1 MWSAV
6 LLFGIIAA
14 QDPVRIG
21 IMALLISRPRPL
33 SNLLAY
39 WFGLMASG
47 FGAALA
53 ALFLLHD
60 FLVPFVRLTHSIG
73 AHPAVRPLQVALG
86 VLAISAAGMLAK
98 PRPVRQVAY
107 AQMPA
112 GDPVAQTVERTP
124 TPTPTVFSRLA
135 LPRLSW
141 TAVLDG
147 KSLGMPFVAGLCTST
162 QLLEFWGAMLVILAS
177 GAAVGTQVTAALVF
191 TLVAYTITEIPLVAY
206 LVAPAKTQAIV
217 MGMHGWLCARRRT
230 IFVTVLGAFGAMMLA
245 KGLGG
250 L

>member
-39 WFGLMASG
+39 WAGLMATG

-60 FLVPFVRLTHSIG
+60 FLIPVVRLVHSIA
-73 AHPAVRPLQVALG
+73 AHPAVPPIQIVLG
-86 VLAISAAGMLAK
+86 VLAISAAATLAL
-98 PRPVRQVAY
+98 PRSVRQTAY
-107 AQMPA
+107 ALMPA
-112 GDPVAQTVERTP
+112 GDPAPQTMEAESSKG
-124 TPTPTVFSRLA
+124 FSRLT

-141 TAVLDG
+141 TAVLEG

-177 GAAVGTQVTAALVF
+177 GAAVGTQVAAALVF

-206 LVAPAKTQAIV
+206 LVTPARTQAVV
-217 MGMHGWLCARRRT
+217 MGIHGWLCSRRRT
-230 IFVTVLGAFGAMMLA
+230 IFAVLIGAFGAMILA
-245 KGLGG
+245 KGLCD

>member
-39 WFGLMASG
+39 WFGLMATG

-53 ALFLLHD
+53 TLFLLHD
-60 FLVPFVRLTHSIG
+60 FLVPVVRLTHSI
-73 AHPAVRPLQVALG
+73 ATHPAVPPIQVALG
-86 VLAISAAGMLAK
+86 VVAISAAGMLAM
-98 PRPVRQVAY
+98 PRSVRQAAY
-107 AQMPA
+107 ALMPA
-112 GDPVAQTVERTP
+112 GDPVTQTVEP
-124 TPTPTVFSRLA
+124 TKTPTVFSRLA

-141 TAVLDG
+141 TAVLEG

-162 QLLEFWGAMLVILAS
+162 QLLEFWGAMFVILAS
-177 GAAVGTQVTAALVF
+177 GAAVGTQVAAALVF

-206 LVAPAKTQAIV
+206 LVSPAKTQAVV
-217 MGMHGWLCARRRT
+217 MGMHGWLYARRRPIVAT
-230 IFVTVLGAFGAMMLA
+230 ALGAVGAMMLA
-245 KGLGG
+245 KGVGG

>member
-1 MWSAV
+1 MWTAV
-6 LLFGIIAA
+6 LFFGIIAA

-39 WFGLMASG
+39 WLGLMATG
-47 FGAALA
+47 FGLALA

-60 FLVPFVRLTHSIG
+60 FLVPVVRLTHSIA
-73 AHPAVRPLQVALG
+73 AHPALPPIQVAVG
-86 VLAISAAGMLAK
+86 VLAISAAGLLVM
-98 PRPVRQVAY
+98 PSSVRQAAY
-107 AQMPA
+107 ALMPA
-112 GDPVAQTVERTP
+112 SDPITQAVEPTQTP
-124 TPTPTVFSRLA
+124 AAGSRPA

-141 TAVLDG
+141 TAALER
-147 KSLGMPFVAGLCTST
+147 KSLRMPFVAGLCTST

-177 GAAVGTQVTAALVF
+177 GAAAGTQVAAALVF

-206 LVAPAKTQAIV
+206 VISPAKTQSVV
-217 MGMHGWLCARRRT
+217 MSMHGWLSARRRP
-230 IFVTVLGAFGAMMLA
+230 IFVLLLGAIGAMMLA

>member
-6 LLFGIIAA
+6 LFFGIIAA

-39 WFGLMASG
+39 WLGLMATG
-47 FGAALA
+47 FGLALA

-60 FLVPFVRLTHSIG
+60 FLVPVVQLTHSIA
-73 AHPAVRPLQVALG
+73 AHPALPAIQVAAG
-86 VLAISAAGMLAK
+86 VLAISAAGMLVM
-98 PRPVRQVAY
+98 PRSVRQAAY
-107 AQMPA
+107 ALMPTSN
-112 GDPVAQTVERTP
+112 PVAPAVEAAETPATV
-124 TPTPTVFSRLA
+124 SRLT

-141 TAVLDG
+141 TAVLER

-177 GAAVGTQVTAALVF
+177 GAAAGTQVAAALVF

-206 LVAPAKTQAIV
+206 VVSPAKTQSVV
-217 MGMHGWLCARRRT
+217 MGMHGWLSARRRT
-230 IFVTVLGAFGAMMLA
+230 IFVMLLGAFGAMMLA
-245 KGLGG
+245 KGVGG
-250 L
+250 V

>member
-6 LLFGIIAA
+6 LLFAIAAA

-39 WFGLMASG
+39 WFGLMATG

-60 FLVPFVRLTHSIG
+60 FLVPVVRLAHSIA
-73 AHPAVRPLQVALG
+73 AHPVVPSIQVALG
-86 VLAISAAGMLAK
+86 VLAIAAAGMLAT
-98 PRPVRQVAY
+98 PRSVRQTAY
-107 AQMPA
+107 VLTPGDDPIAQPLESA
-112 GDPVAQTVERTP
+112 KA
-124 TPTPTVFSRLA
+124 PTVLSRLA
-135 LPRLSW
+135 FPRLSW

-147 KSLGMPFVAGLCTST
+147 KSLGLPFVAGLCTST

-177 GAAVGTQVTAALVF
+177 GAAAGTQVAAALVF
-191 TLVAYTITEIPLVAY
+191 TLVAYTITEIPLVTY
-206 LVAPAKTQAIV
+206 LVSPAKTQAVV
-217 MGMHGWLCARRRT
+217 MGMHGWLCAHRKP
-230 IFVTVLGAFGAMMLA
+230 IFASALGVIGALMIA
-245 KGLGG
+245 KGVGG

>member
-6 LLFGIIAA
+6 LLFAIAAA

-39 WFGLMASG
+39 WFGLMATG

-60 FLVPFVRLTHSIG
+60 FLAPVVRLTHSIA
-73 AHPAVRPLQVALG
+73 AHPAVPPIQVAFG
-86 VLAISAAGMLAK
+86 VLAISAAGMLAM
-98 PRPVRQVAY
+98 PRQVRHA
-107 AQMPA
+107 AFALMPA
-112 GDPVAQTVERTP
+112 SDPIPQTIEP
-124 TPTPTVFSRLA
+124 TKTPTVLSRLA

-141 TAVLDG
+141 TDILDG
-147 KSLGMPFVAGLCTST
+147 TSLGMPFVAGLCTST

-177 GAAVGTQVTAALVF
+177 GAAAGTQVAAALVF
-191 TLVAYTITEIPLVAY
+191 TLVAYTVTEIPLVTY
-206 LVAPAKTQAIV
+206 VVSPAKTQAVV
-217 MGMHGWLCARRRT
+217 MRMHGWLCAHRRP
-230 IFVTVLGAFGAMMLA
+230 IFALALGAVGAMMIA
-245 KGLGG
+245 KGVGG
-250 L
+250 IAS

>member
-39 WFGLMASG
+39 WFGLMATG

-60 FLVPFVRLTHSIG
+60 FLVPFVRLTHSIA
-73 AHPAVRPLQVALG
+73 AHPAVPPVQVAFG
-86 VLAISAAGMLAK
+86 VLAISAAGMLAM
-98 PRPVRQVAY
+98 PRSARQAAY
-107 AQMPA
+107 ALMPA
-112 GDPVAQTVERTP
+112 SDPVAQAVEP
-124 TPTPTVFSRLA
+124 TRTPTVFSRLA

-141 TAVLDG
+141 RAVLEG

-177 GAAVGTQVTAALVF
+177 GAAVGTQVAAALVF

-206 LVAPAKTQAIV
+206 LVSPAKTQTVV

-230 IFVTVLGAFGAMMLA
+230 IFLTVLGAFGAMMLA
-245 KGLGG
+245 KGVGG

>member
-6 LLFGIIAA
+6 LFFGIIAA

-39 WFGLMASG
+39 WLGLMVTGFGL
-47 FGAALA
+47 ALA

-60 FLVPFVRLTHSIG
+60 FLVPVVRLTHSIA
-73 AHPAVRPLQVALG
+73 AHPALPAIQVAAG
-86 VLAISAAGMLAK
+86 VLALSAAGMVVM
-98 PRPVRQVAY
+98 PRSVRQAAY
-107 AQMPA
+107 ALMPTTSN
-112 GDPVAQTVERTP
+112 PVAPPVETAKTP
-124 TPTPTVFSRLA
+124 TAASRLTV
-135 LPRLSW
+135 PRLSW
-141 TAVLDG
+141 TAVLER

-177 GAAVGTQVTAALVF
+177 GAAAGTQVAAALVF

-206 LVAPAKTQAIV
+206 VVSPAKTQSVV
-217 MGMHGWLCARRRT
+217 MGMHGWLSARRRT
-230 IFVTVLGAFGAMMLA
+230 IFVMLLGTFGAMMLA
-245 KGLGG
+245 KGVGG
-250 L
+250 A

>member
-1 MWSAV
+1 MWGAV
-6 LLFGIIAA
+6 LFFGIIAA

-39 WFGLMASG
+39 WLGLMATG
-47 FGAALA
+47 FGLALA

-60 FLVPFVRLTHSIG
+60 FLLPVVRLTHSI
-73 AHPAVRPLQVALG
+73 AVHPAVPAIQVAAGL
-86 VLAISAAGMLAK
+86 LALSAAGILVM
-98 PRPVRQVAY
+98 PRSVRQAAFTLMPIRYSVA
-107 AQMPA
+107 P
-112 GDPVAQTVERTP
+112 TVEPTETP
-124 TPTPTVFSRLA
+124 AASRST

-141 TAVLDG
+141 TAVLER

-177 GAAVGTQVTAALVF
+177 GAAAGTQVAAALVF

-206 LVAPAKTQAIV
+206 VVSPAKTQSVV
-217 MGMHGWLCARRRT
+217 MGLHGWLSARRRT
-230 IFVTVLGAFGAMMLA
+230 IFVMLLGAFGVMMLA
-245 KGLGG
+245 HGTGG
-250 L
+250 V

>member
-6 LLFGIIAA
+6 LLFAIVAA

-39 WFGLMASG
+39 WAGLMASG

-60 FLVPFVRLTHSIG
+60 FLVPVVRLVHSI
-73 AHPAVRPLQVALG
+73 ATHPAVPPTQIALG
-86 VLAISAAGMLAK
+86 VLAISAAAALAR
-98 PRPVRQVAY
+98 PRSVRESAY
-107 AQMPA
+107 ALLPA
-112 GDPVAQTVERTP
+112 GDPAAQTLEPEPPKAWYRWT
-124 TPTPTVFSRLA
+124 

-141 TAVLDG
+141 TAVLEG

-162 QLLEFWGAMLVILAS
+162 QLLEFWGAMLIILAS
-177 GAAVGTQVTAALVF
+177 GAAVATQILAALVF

-206 LVAPAKTQAIV
+206 VVSPAKTQAVV
-217 MGMHGWLCARRRT
+217 MGMHGWLCARRRS
-230 IFVTVLGAFGAMMLA
+230 IFAVLVGAFGVMLLA
-245 KGLGG
+245 KGLCD

>member
-6 LLFGIIAA
+6 LVFGIIAA

-39 WFGLMASG
+39 WAGLMATG

-60 FLVPFVRLTHSIG
+60 FLVPVVRLVHSI
-73 AHPAVRPLQVALG
+73 AVHPAVPPIQIVLG
-86 VLAISAAGMLAK
+86 VLALSGAVALAL
-98 PRPVRQVAY
+98 PRSVRQPAY
-107 AQMPA
+107 ALVPA
-112 GDPVAQTVERTP
+112 GDPAPRRLRP
-124 TPTPTVFSRLA
+124 DSPKVFSRLT

-141 TAVLDG
+141 TAVLEG

-177 GAAVGTQVTAALVF
+177 GAAVATQVTAALVF
-191 TLVAYTITEIPLVAY
+191 TLVAYTITEIPLIAY
-206 LVAPAKTQAIV
+206 VVSPAKTQAVV
-217 MGMHGWLCARRRT
+217 MGMHDWLCARRRT
-230 IFVTVLGAFGAMMLA
+230 IFAVLLGVFGAMILA
-245 KGLGG
+245 KGLCD

>member
-1 MWSAV
+1 MWGAV
-6 LLFGIIAA
+6 LLFAIAAA

-21 IMALLISRPRPL
+21 IMVLLISRPRPL

-39 WFGLMASG
+39 WFGLMVTG

-60 FLVPFVRLTHSIG
+60 FLVPIVRLAHSI
-73 AHPAVRPLQVALG
+73 ASHPAVPPIQLAVG
-86 VLAISAAGMLAK
+86 VLAISVAGVLAV
-98 PRPVRQVAY
+98 PRSVRQEAY
-107 AQMPA
+107 ALTPA
-112 GDPVAQTVERTP
+112 GDPTTP
-124 TPTPTVFSRLA
+124 TIEPTKTPTALSRLA

-141 TAVLDG
+141 TAVLEG

-177 GAAVGTQVTAALVF
+177 GAAASTQVAAALVF
-191 TLVAYTITEIPLVAY
+191 TLVAYTITEVPLVTY
-206 LVAPAKTQAIV
+206 LVSPAKTQVIV
-217 MGMHGWLCARRRT
+217 MGMHGWLSAHRRPL
-230 IFVTVLGAFGAMMLA
+230 FAAALGAVGAMMLV
-245 KGLGG
+245 KGLGR

>member
-6 LLFGIIAA
+6 LFFGIIAA

-39 WFGLMASG
+39 WFGLMTTG

-53 ALFLLHD
+53 ALFFLHD
-60 FLVPFVRLTHSIG
+60 FLIPVVQLTHSIS
-73 AHPAVRPLQVALG
+73 AHPALPPIQVGLG
-86 VLAISAAGMLAK
+86 VLGLSAAAMLVM
-98 PRPVRQVAY
+98 PRSARQAAY
-107 AQMPA
+107 ALMPA
-112 GDPVAQTVERTP
+112 GDPVAQAVEP
-124 TPTPTVFSRLA
+124 TKTPTVFSRKA

-141 TAVLDG
+141 TAALEG
-147 KSLGMPFVAGLCTST
+147 KSLGMPFVAGMCTST

-177 GAAVGTQVTAALVF
+177 GTAAGTQVVAALVF
-191 TLVAYTITEIPLVAY
+191 TLVAYTVTEIPLVAY
-206 LVAPAKTQAIV
+206 VISPAKTQSVV
-217 MGMHGWLCARRRT
+217 MGMHGWLSARRRP
-230 IFVTVLGAFGAMMLA
+230 IFALLLGAIGAMMLV

-250 L
+250 T

>member
-39 WFGLMASG
+39 WLGLMATG

-60 FLVPFVRLTHSIG
+60 FLAPVVRLTHSI
-73 AHPAVRPLQVALG
+73 ATHPAVPPIQVAVG
-86 VLAISAAGMLAK
+86 VLAISAAGMLVM
-98 PRPVRQVAY
+98 PRSVRQATY
-107 AQMPA
+107 ALMPA
-112 GDPVAQTVERTP
+112 NDPVIQAVEP
-124 TPTPTVFSRLA
+124 TKTPTVFSRLA

-141 TAVLDG
+141 TAVLEG

-177 GAAVGTQVTAALVF
+177 GAGIGTQVAAALAF
-191 TLVAYTITEIPLVAY
+191 TLLAYTITEIPLVAY
-206 LVAPAKTQAIV
+206 LLSPAKTQAVV
-217 MGMHGWLCARRRT
+217 MTMHGWLSVRRRP
-230 IFVTVLGAFGAMMLA
+230 IFATALGAVGAMMLA

>member
-14 QDPVRIG
+14 QDPVRIA

-39 WFGLMASG
+39 WFGLMATG

-60 FLVPFVRLTHSIG
+60 FLVPVVQLTHSI
-73 AHPAVRPLQVALG
+73 AADPAVPPIQVALG
-86 VLAISAAGMLAK
+86 VLAISAAGMLAM
-98 PRPVRQVAY
+98 PRSVRQAAY
-107 AQMPA
+107 ALMPSS
-112 GDPVAQTVERTP
+112 DPVTQTVEPRKTP
-124 TPTPTVFSRLA
+124 TTFSRLA

-141 TAVLDG
+141 TAVLEG

-177 GAAVGTQVTAALVF
+177 GAAVGTQVAAALVF

-206 LVAPAKTQAIV
+206 LVSPAKTQAVV

-230 IFVTVLGAFGAMMLA
+230 VFVTVLVAFGVMMLA
-245 KGLGG
+245 KGIGG

>member
-1 MWSAV
+1 MWSTV
-6 LLFGIIAA
+6 LFFGIIAA

-39 WFGLMASG
+39 WLGLMATG
-47 FGAALA
+47 FGLALA

-60 FLVPFVRLTHSIG
+60 FLVPIVRLTHSI
-73 AHPAVRPLQVALG
+73 ATCPALPPIQVAAG
-86 VLAISAAGMLAK
+86 VVAISAAGMLVK
-98 PRPVRQVAY
+98 PRPVRQATY
-107 AQMPA
+107 ALIPA
-112 GDPVAQTVERTP
+112 ADPVTQAVEP
-124 TPTPTVFSRLA
+124 TETPTVVSRLA

-141 TAVLDG
+141 TAVLER

-177 GAAVGTQVTAALVF
+177 GAAAGTQVVAALVF

-206 LVAPAKTQAIV
+206 LVSPAKTQSVV
-217 MGMHGWLCARRRT
+217 MGMHGWLAARRRS
-230 IFVTVLGAFGAMMLA
+230 IFVMLLGAFGVMMLV
-245 KGLGG
+245 KGAGG

>member
-21 IMALLISRPRPL
+21 IMALLISRPRPM

-39 WFGLMASG
+39 WCGLMATG
-47 FGAALA
+47 FGAALT
-53 ALFLLHD
+53 ALLLLHD
-60 FLVPFVRLTHSIG
+60 FLVPVVRLTHSIA
-73 AHPAVRPLQVALG
+73 AHPALPLIQVTLG
-86 VLAISAAGMLAK
+86 VLAVSAAGMLAM
-98 PRPVRQVAY
+98 PRSVRQAAY
-107 AQMPA
+107 ALMPP
-112 GDPVAQTVERTP
+112 GDPVTRTVEPTKTP
-124 TPTPTVFSRLA
+124 TAFSRLA

-141 TAVLDG
+141 TAVLEG
-147 KSLGMPFVAGLCTST
+147 KSLGMPFVAGMCTST

-177 GAAVGTQVTAALVF
+177 GAAAGTQVAAALVF

-206 LVAPAKTQAIV
+206 LVSPAKTQAVV
-217 MGMHGWLCARRRT
+217 MGMHGWLFARRRP
-230 IFVTVLGAFGAMMLA
+230 IFAMLLGAVGAMMLV
-245 KGLGG
+245 KGWAG